1 MTREEAKIILECMA
15 TDMIG
20 AMAGMRE
27 TMPMLDVL
35 RQRVD
40 AINIALT
47 ALTQPTQEQ
56 VEKMQG
62 EWIPVCDTVQDVL
75 REFPQ
80 YEMHRGYKCSLCGR
94 FEEKEQPFCNCGAP
108 MTDKAVEMV
117 MERLEELNNA

>member
-1 MTREEAKIILECMA
+1 MRMTREEAKIILECMA

-47 ALTQPTQEQ
+47 ALSTLQAENAKLKKERDAACEYCAKLHSKEPCREEDGSCKPKWRGRQEGD
-56 VEKMQG
+56 EG
-62 EWIPVCDTVQDVL
+62 D
-75 REFPQ
+75 R
-80 YEMHRGYKCSLCGR
+80 
-94 FEEKEQPFCNCGAP
+94 
-108 MTDKAVEMV
+108 
-117 MERLEELNNA
+117 

>member
-1 MTREEAKIILECMA
+1 MTREEAKIVLECMA

-47 ALTQPTQEQ
+47 ALRPVSREQ
-56 VEKMQG
+56 LSEFKTCDLVDELRKREGVETHIA
-62 EWIPVCDTVQDVL
+62 EPYQDV
-75 REFPQ
+75 
-80 YEMHRGYKCSLCGR
+80 
-94 FEEKEQPFCNCGAP
+94 
-108 MTDKAVEMV
+108 AVSV
-117 MERLEELNNA
+117 NGPAVVLVVID